1 MEGIFMDVEL
11 LRYMEKRKR
20 EFVEAQESYDN
31 RED

>member
-1 MEGIFMDVEL
+1 MCMDLEVMREL
-11 LRYMEKRKR
+11 ERRKR